1 MIDFPVP
8 VLGFAAWS
16 GTGKT
21 TLLSQVIPLLKSRGL
36 RVALVKHAHHSFD
49 IDHPGKDSH
58 ILRKA
63 GANEVVIASRHRIAA
78 VRETPGNR
86 KEPRLID
93 ILSIMQ
99 IDQLDLILIEG
110 FKMEDIPKVELHRKS
125 MNKPYLYPN
134 DTNIIAVAEVSDS
147 KVDRPG
153 IESLDLEQPG
163 KIAEFVERFMK
174 QHPGRTTVSRI
185 DDEPQLCYASIN

>member
-125 MNKPYLYPN
+125 LNKPYLYPN

-174 QHPGRTTVSRI
+174 QHPGRATVSRI

>member
-1 MIDFPVP
+1 MIDFPGP
-8 VLGFAAWS
+8 ILGFAAWS

-21 TLLSQVIPLLKSRGL
+21 TLLSQIIPLLKSRGL

-63 GANEVVIASRHRIAA
+63 GANEVVIASRHRIAS
-78 VRETPGNR
+78 VRETPGNQE
-86 KEPRLID
+86 EPRLID
-93 ILSIMQ
+93 ILSIMK
-99 IDQLDLILIEG
+99 IDQLDLILVEG

-125 MNKPYLYPN
+125 LNKPYLYP
-134 DTNIIAVAEVSDS
+134 DDMNIIALAEDSDI

-153 IESLDLEQPG
+153 IESLDLGQPG
-163 KIAEFVERFMK
+163 EIAEFVEHFMK
-174 QHPGRTTVSRI
+174 KHPGPGTVSRI
-185 DDEPQLCYASIN
+185 DGGPRLCSAKH

>member
-21 TLLSQVIPLLKSRGL
+21 TLLSQIIPLLKSRGL

-125 MNKPYLYPN
+125 LNKPYLYPN
-134 DTNIIAVAEVSDS
+134 DPNIIAVAEVSDS

-174 QHPGRTTVSRI
+174 QHPRRATVSHI
-185 DDEPQLCYASIN
+185 DDEPRLCYAMY

>member
-21 TLLSQVIPLLKSRGL
+21 TLLSQIIPLLKSRGL

-78 VRETPGNR
+78 VRETPGNQ

-125 MNKPYLYPN
+125 LNKPYLYPN

-174 QHPGRTTVSRI
+174 QHPRRATVSRI
-185 DDEPQLCYASIN
+185 DDEPRLCYAMY

>member
-8 VLGFAAWS
+8 ILGFAAWS

-21 TLLSQVIPLLKSRGL
+21 TLLSQIIPLLIARGL

-63 GANEVVIASRHRIAA
+63 GANEVVIASRHRIAS
-78 VRETPGNR
+78 VRETPGNQ

-93 ILSIMQ
+93 ILSVMQ
-99 IDQLDLILIEG
+99 TNQLDLILVEG

-125 MNKPYLYPN
+125 LNQPYLYPN
-134 DTNIIAVAEVSDS
+134 DMNVIALAEDSDI
-147 KVDRPG
+147 KVDRPL
-153 IESLDLEQPG
+153 SLFG
-163 KIAEFVERFMK
+163 FI
-174 QHPGRTTVSRI
+174 
-185 DDEPQLCYASIN
+185 

>member
-1 MIDFPVP
+1 MPM
-8 VLGFAAWS
+8 
-16 GTGKT
+16 
-21 TLLSQVIPLLKSRGL
+21 LSNSPMS
-36 RVALVKHAHHSFD
+36 AHHNPAPIPPD
-49 IDHPGKDSH
+49 
-58 ILRKA
+58 
-63 GANEVVIASRHRIAA
+63 
-78 VRETPGNR
+78 
-86 KEPRLID
+86 EPPARPPEIEPD

-125 MNKPYLYPN
+125 LNKPYLYPN

-174 QHPGRTTVSRI
+174 QHPGRATVSRI

>member
-8 VLGFAAWS
+8 ILGFAAWS

-21 TLLSQVIPLLKSRGL
+21 TLLSQIIPLLKSRGL

-63 GANEVVIASRHRIAA
+63 GANEVVIASRHRIAS
-78 VRETPGNR
+78 VRETPDNQE
-86 KEPRLID
+86 EPSLID
-93 ILSIMQ
+93 ILSIMK
-99 IDQLDLILIEG
+99 IDQLDLILVEG

-125 MNKPYLYPN
+125 LKKPYLYPN
-134 DTNIIAVAEVSDS
+134 DKNIIALAEDSDS

-153 IESLDLEQPG
+153 IKNLDLGQPG
-163 KIAEFVERFMK
+163 EIAEFVEHFMK
-174 QHPGRTTVSRI
+174 KRPRLAAVGRINDGPR
-185 DDEPQLCYASIN
+185 LCSAKR